1 MNNRFAKALITVLKT
16 PLGLASA
23 FILFMAFLV
32 FYSFYKQDSTFR
44 EEQLQLELHARL
56 HHEIDNLENAF
67 YELEFTGQFIFDQL
81 KTLESWDK
89 QTLQLVLFQSR
100 KVLEPYIVS
109 VLIGDSVIFSQDPF
123 QAETFDISLLQMR
136 STNGYSTKFYRNN
149 FLYEKSW
156 SAGEQGVGY
165 TLRIFLPEH
174 EYHKMAHFS
183 HQTLTSQYSFV
194 LPLMD
199 LSTIKKTPEHQV
211 LVENIVFSKE
221 NVDHLTLAASLTDP
235 IFFQDN
241 TGTWFRG
248 FFEKNIMLGSTIIIA
263 TMESDFNA
271 HLSQSRLR
279 LLVSWAI
286 LILIVIWLAILY
298 RGTFHIPLSELLK
311 GMLKTARGQYDF
323 ELSNNQSGF
332 YNAFAVFSTMQYG
345 LKRAF
350 KQKDQE
356 INSLKNMIETR
367 KRVEEFLRESEQK
380 YRSFFESTMDSI
392 FLFRAD
398 NGKMNDSNRNA
409 HLRGGYTRNEMFQKS
424 FFELF
429 DLDPATL
436 RVRRIIE
443 RLLMGE
449 NIRQELTYLTAHGKR
464 VPMEVS
470 LSKLSAGPV
479 PSILAIAR
487 NISERKRAQN
497 LLKTAKESAETA
509 SQTKDAFLANIS
521 HEIRTPLNAIIGY
534 TEESIKREQT
544 PEIKQYLGIVARE
557 SYHLLGLINDLLD
570 HAKIAAG
577 KMDLEYIAFNLD
589 EWLENINNSYALKIS
604 EKQLG
609 FHIDKDAN
617 IPKYVK
623 HDPTRLR
630 QVLTNLLT
638 NAIKFTSKGS
648 VSVWLELRA
657 ADAQKIL
664 VRFWVVDTGTGI
676 PLDKQKLVFESFTQA
691 DGSTTRNYGGTGLG
705 TTISRKLVELMNGQ
719 MGLVSVPGKGSNFW
733 FEIWIEIPSEA
744 DVHDAVKDLEIN
756 AKVGKTKQSSES
768 MSRNSKP
775 VLVAEDYEVN
785 QDLLMMQF
793 ENLGVPLIV
802 VENGQLAVDK
812 CQEQEFSLIL
822 MDLQMPVK
830 GGYEASR
837 EIRKKGKNTDV
848 PVVAMT
854 ANANKAVREKC
865 IEVGMNEVVT
875 KPLSEKNLES
885 ILQKYLS

>member
-1 MNNRFAKALITVLKT
+1 MNTRFVNALILVIKT

-23 FILFMAFLV
+23 FILFLAFLV
-32 FYSFYKQDSTFR
+32 FYSFYQQDSTIR
-44 EEQLQLELHARL
+44 EKQLQLELHARL
-56 HHEIDNLENAF
+56 SHEIYNLERAF
-67 YELEFTGQFIFDQL
+67 YQLEYTGQFLLDQIQ
-81 KTLESWDK
+81 TLESRDRESF
-89 QTLQLVLFQSR
+89 QHVLFRSR
-100 KVLEPYIVS
+100 KILEPYIIS
-109 VLIGDSVIFSQDPF
+109 IYRDDTLIFSQNISETKENYMPVF
-123 QAETFDISLLQMR
+123 QKRPA
-136 STNGYSTKFYRNN
+136 NGYNTKFYKNT
-149 FLYEKSW
+149 FLFENSW
-156 SAGEQGVGY
+156 PAGEKDVVY
-165 TLRIFLPEH
+165 TIQIFLPEH
-174 EYHKMAHFS
+174 EYQKMAHFS
-183 HQTLTSQYSFV
+183 HQTLTNQYSIV
-194 LPLMD
+194 LP
-199 LSTIKKTPEHQV
+199 V
-211 LVENIVFSKE
+211 LDFSAQNTSAENQILLDNIVFSKE
-221 NVDHLTLAASLTDP
+221 NADQLNLTASLTDP
-235 IFFQDN
+235 ILFQDT

-248 FFEKNIMLGSTIIIA
+248 YFEKNFTLSSTIIIA
-263 TMESDFNA
+263 TTLSDFNGY
-271 HLSQSRLR
+271 LNQSRAR
-279 LLVSWAI
+279 LVVSWAV
-286 LILIVIWLAILY
+286 LISIVIWLALLY

-311 GMLKTARGQYDF
+311 GMLKTARGHYHF
-323 ELSNNQSGF
+323 EISNNPSGF
-332 YNAFAVFSTMQYG
+332 YNAFAVYSTMQHG
-345 LKRAF
+345 LQRIF
-350 KQKDQE
+350 KQKQQE

-367 KRVEEFLRESEQK
+367 KRVEDFLRESEQK

-392 FLFRAD
+392 FVFRAD
-398 NGKMNDSNRNA
+398 NGKISDLNRNA

-429 DLDPATL
+429 NLDPSTI
-436 RVRRIIE
+436 RVRRMIE

-449 NIRQELTYLTAHGKR
+449 NIRQELSYFTAHGKS

-479 PSILAIAR
+479 PVILAIAR

-497 LLKTAKESAETA
+497 LLKSAKESAETA
-509 SQTKDAFLANIS
+509 SKTKDAFLANIS

-534 TEESIKREQT
+534 TEESFKREQT
-544 PEIKQYLGIVARE
+544 PAIKQYLGIVARE

-577 KMDLEYIAFNLD
+577 KMDLEYITFNLD

-604 EKQLG
+604 EKQLE
-609 FHIDKDAN
+609 FHIEKDAN

-657 ADAQKIL
+657 ADQEKL
-664 VRFWVVDTGTGI
+664 MVRFWVVDTGTGI
-676 PLDKQKLVFESFTQA
+676 PLEKQKLVFESFTQA

-705 TTISRKLVELMNGQ
+705 TTISRKLVDLMNGQ

-733 FEIWIEIPSEA
+733 FEIWIDIPTEDEVQNAARDS
-744 DVHDAVKDLEIN
+744 EIN
-756 AKVGKTKQSSES
+756 ARAGNVHKSLES
-768 MSRNSKP
+768 ISIISKP

-793 ENLGVPLIV
+793 EHLGVPLV
-802 VENGQLAVDK
+802 VAENGQLAVDHCLEK
-812 CQEQEFSLIL
+812 EFSLIL

-830 GGYEASR
+830 SGYEACR
-837 EIRKKGKNTDV
+837 DIRKTGKNTRV

-865 IEVGMNEVVT
+865 SEVGMNEVVT
-875 KPLSEKNLES
+875 KPLSAKNLEA
-885 ILQKYLS
+885 LLKKYLF